1 MTLPT
6 TPFFALEDFDAIGT
20 ISFLVYPPEE
30 WSKAVFDHHHKPFI
44 FNTSRLRW
52 RYYDVFAR
60 YAHWAFDA
68 LNTTASSA
76 TAHFQ
81 RYGLSFA
88 ATFRFDSFATAN
100 SHRYPDRWHGNDS
113 VVC

>member
-6 TPFFALEDFDAIGT
+6 TPFFALEDFDAVGT
-20 ISFLVYPPEE
+20 MSFLVYPPEE
-30 WSKAVFDHHHKPFI
+30 WSKAIFDHHRKPFI
-44 FNTSRLRW
+44 FITSRVRW

-60 YAHWAFDA
+60 YAHRAVDA
-68 LNTTASSA
+68 VNTAASSA

-81 RYGLSFA
+81 RYSLSFA

-100 SHRYPDRWHGNDS
+100 PHRYPDRWHGNDS